1 MIDGINNTVLDRI
14 NGNGGNP
21 KLSQSQS
28 DELRESFLT
37 MLVTQLENQDPMDP
51 MKNEEMTSQLAQIN
65 TVSGIE
71 QLNDTLNGITQ
82 QMDAG
87 KMLQASGLIG
97 NAVLVPGNS
106 VKVNID
112 DEGASHA
119 TPFGIELAKPAERVD
134 ISVTSKTGEVVYTE
148 KVENVSAGV
157 QSFSWDGL
165 NNNGEPLVAGDYRV
179 SLKAFDA
186 EGEEMSA
193 ESLNYA
199 LVQGVTPAKDDGDV
213 RLDLGAIYGQV
224 GIDQVKQ
231 IL

>member
-1 MIDGINNTVLDRI
+1 MINGINPATLSNI
-14 NGNGGNP
+14 NSGGAQLNE
-21 KLSQSQS
+21 SQS
-28 DELRESFLT
+28 DELRQSFLT
-37 MLVTQLENQDPMDP
+37 LLITQLENQDPLNP
-51 MKNEEMTSQLAQIN
+51 MENAEMTSQLAQIN

-106 VKVNID
+106 TKVNVD
-112 DEGASHA
+112 DEGKSHA
-119 TPFGIELAKPAERVD
+119 TPFGIELDKPAERVD
-134 ISVTSKTGEVVYTE
+134 ISITSKSGEVVYTE
-148 KVENVSAGV
+148 KVENVGAGV

-165 NNNGEPLVAGDYRV
+165 NNNDEPLVAGDYRV

-186 EGEEMSA
+186 EGEEMGA
-193 ESLNYA
+193 NPLNYA
-199 LVQGVTPAKDDGDV
+199 LVQGVTPAKDNGDV

-224 GIDQVKQ
+224 SIDQVKQ